1 MKLVLKDEAVKRLKR
16 IGGTDKIK
24 AKRKIYSL
32 LSDPFQGKMLVG
44 KLKGFRS
51 VKAWPLRIVYT
62 FDPVDQI
69 IQIETIDYR
78 GSVYKN

>member
-1 MKLVLKDEAVKRLKR
+1 MKLLFKDEALKRLKR
-16 IGGTDKIK
+16 IGKAEK
-24 AKRKIYSL
+24 AKAKKKIYNL
-32 LSDPFQGKMLVG
+32 LSDPFQGKILEG

-51 VKAWPLRIVYT
+51 VKAWPLRIIYS

>member
-1 MKLVLKDEAVKRLKR
+1 MKLLFKDEAIKRLKR
-16 IGGTDKIK
+16 IGKAEKDK
-24 AKRKIYSL
+24 AKKKIYNL
-32 LSDPFQGKMLVG
+32 LSDPFQGKILEG

-51 VKAWPLRIVYT
+51 VKAWPLRIVYS

>member
-16 IGGTDKIK
+16 IGAAEKLK
-24 AKRKIYSL
+24 AKKKVYGL
-32 LSDPFQGKMLVG
+32 LADPFQGKVLTG

-51 VKAWPLRIVYT
+51 LRAWPLRIIYT

-78 GSVYKN
+78 GNVYKN

>member
-1 MKLVLKDEAVKRLKR
+1 MKLVFKDEAIKRLKR
-16 IGGTDKIK
+16 IGSADKIK

-51 VKAWPLRIVYT
+51 VKAWPLRIIYC